1 MAQGYTLDRRLLTLS
16 CPECGGPMYPMD
28 DTVVPSFT
36 CHIGHKLTGAAML
49 SAQRNRLEYGLCMIL
64 TQFKERIELCRI
76 LATVQPR
83 CCRRFG
89 KKIAD
94 EAEEGARTIRN
105 VLEREWVI
113 SDQRVL

>member
-1 MAQGYTLDRRLLTLS
+1 MAQGYTLDRRPLTLS
-16 CPECGGPMYPMD
+16 CPECGSPMYPMD

-64 TQFKERIELCRI
+64 LNSRNVLSSVGSW
-76 LATVQPR
+76 L
-83 CCRRFG
+83 RFSPMLPTIWEKSLTRQRKALG
-89 KKIAD
+89 
-94 EAEEGARTIRN
+94 IRN

>member
-1 MAQGYTLDRRLLTLS
+1 MAQGYTLDRRPLTLS
-16 CPECGGPMYPMD
+16 CPECGSPMYPMD

-76 LATVQPR
+76 LATVQPDVADDL
-83 CCRRFG
+83 G
-89 KKIAD
+89 KIAD
-94 EAEEGARTIRN
+94 EAAEGARN
-105 VLEREWVI
+105 PECA
-113 SDQRVL
+113 

>member
-1 MAQGYTLDRRLLTLS
+1 
-16 CPECGGPMYPMD
+16 MYPMD

-76 LATVQPR
+76 LGTVQPDVADDL
-83 CCRRFG
+83 G
-89 KKIAD
+89 KKSLT
-94 EAEEGARTIRN
+94 R
-105 VLEREWVI
+105 
-113 SDQRVL
+113 QRKALGQFGMCLSGSG

>member
-1 MAQGYTLDRRLLTLS
+1 
-16 CPECGGPMYPMD
+16 MYPMD

-76 LATVQPR
+76 LGTVQPDVADDL
-83 CCRRFG
+83 G
-89 KKIAD
+89 KIAD